1 MSTQDDQ
8 IDLTRPEFW
17 MADPY
22 PTLARLRATDP
33 VHYHDT
39 AAHPFWAL
47 TRHDDIVVVS
57 KSPETFCSGQG
68 IAIQGGSGDDMAE
81 FENLVTMDDPAHK
94 WLRALVSRGFT
105 PGRIR
110 TLEAHVRELTTSIL
124 DDVSGR
130 DEIDFVEDVAALL
143 PSYVIGELLGVPR
156 EDQRLIKVWSDG
168 ITEGGGGGDGQ
179 NEDGFAAIGH
189 MMTYLAGMQEARRES
204 PTDDLVSLL
213 MQAEIDGRQLSETA
227 QRGFFLLLEF
237 AGNETTRNTIVGG
250 LLALAENP
258 EQTQLLR
265 DDPGLMGSAAE
276 EMLRFVSPVTHF
288 RRTATRDAELRGRQ
302 IRQGDWLVL
311 FYGAGNRDPEVFAA
325 PDEFD
330 VTRHPNPH
338 VALGGGGPHFC
349 LGAALGRL
357 EIRVMFEELLRR
369 FPHFELAG
377 PPTRVRSNFI
387 RGIKSLAVRLG
398 KDQGSR

>member
-1 MSTQDDQ
+1 MSMDRDRV
-8 IDLTRPEFW
+8 DLTRPEFW

-39 AAHPFWAL
+39 SAHPFWAV
-47 TRHDDIVVVS
+47 TRHDDIVLVS

-68 IAIQGGSGDDMAE
+68 IAIQGGSGQEME
-81 FENLVTMDDPAHK
+81 EYQNLVTMDDPAHK

-110 TLEAHVRELTTSIL
+110 TLESHVRELTTDIL

-143 PSYVIGELLGVPR
+143 PSSVIGELLGVPR
-156 EDQRLIKVWSDG
+156 HDQHLIKEWSDA

-179 NEDGFAAIGH
+179 NEDGFTAIGH
-189 MMTYLAGMQEARRES
+189 MMTYLAGLQESRRQS

-213 MQAEIDGRQLSETA
+213 MQAEIDGRQLSEQA

-237 AGNETTRNTIVGG
+237 AGNETTRNTMVGG
-250 LLALAENP
+250 LLALHENP
-258 EQTQLLR
+258 GQAQLLR
-265 DDPGLMGSAAE
+265 EDPSLIGSAAE

-288 RRTATRDAELRGRQ
+288 RRTATKDTDLRGRR
-302 IRQGDWLVL
+302 IREGEWLVL
-311 FYGAGNRDPEVFAA
+311 FYGAGNRDPEVFPS

-369 FPHFELAG
+369 FPTLEVSGL
-377 PPTRVRSNFI
+377 PTRVRSNFI
-387 RGIKSLAVRLG
+387 RGIKTMPVRLG
-398 KDQGSR
+398 PDRG

>member
-1 MSTQDDQ
+1 MSMDNER

-22 PTLARLRATDP
+22 PTLARLRESDP

-47 TRHDDIVVVS
+47 TRHDDIVAVS
-57 KSPETFCSGQG
+57 KTPETFCSGKG
-68 IAIQGGSGDDMAE
+68 IAIQGGSGEEMAE

-110 TLEAHVRELTTSIL
+110 TLESHVRELTTSIL
-124 DDVSGR
+124 DEVSGR

-143 PSYVIGELLGVPR
+143 PSFVIGELLGVPR
-156 EDQRLIKVWSDG
+156 QDQHLIKVWSDG
-168 ITEGGGGGDGQ
+168 ITEGGGEGDGQ
-179 NEDGFAAIGH
+179 NEGGFAAIGH
-189 MMTYLAGMQEARRES
+189 MMTYLAGMQEARRQS

-213 MQAEIDGRQLSETA
+213 MQAEIDGRQLSEQA

-250 LLALAENP
+250 LLALAEHP
-258 EQTQLLR
+258 DQAVLLR
-265 DDPGLMGSAAE
+265 NEPSLIGSAAE

-288 RRTATRDAELRGRQ
+288 RRTATKDAELRGRTIQ
-302 IRQGDWLVL
+302 EGDWLVL
-311 FYGAGNRDPEVFAA
+311 FYGAGNRDPEVF
-325 PDEFD
+325 PDPDRFD
-330 VTRHPNPH
+330 VTRYPNPH
-338 VALGGGGPHFC
+338 IALGGGGPHFC

-369 FPHFELAG
+369 FPDIEVTG
-377 PPTRVRSNFI
+377 RPTRVRSNFI
-387 RGIKSLAVRLG
+387 RGIKTMPVRLG
-398 KDQGSR
+398 KDHGA

>member
-1 MSTQDDQ
+1 M
-8 IDLTRPEFW
+8 EE
-17 MADPY
+17 Y
-22 PTLARLRATDP
+22 
-33 VHYHDT
+33 
-39 AAHPFWAL
+39 
-47 TRHDDIVVVS
+47 
-57 KSPETFCSGQG
+57 
-68 IAIQGGSGDDMAE
+68 
-81 FENLVTMDDPAHK
+81 ENLVTMDDPAHK

-110 TLEAHVRELTTSIL
+110 TMESHVRALTTAVL

-130 DEIDFVEDVAALL
+130 EQIDFVEDVAALL

-156 EDQRLIKVWSDG
+156 EDQHLIKAWSDG

-179 NEDGFAAIGH
+179 SEVGFAAIGE
-189 MMTYLAGMQEARRES
+189 MMSYLSGMQEIRRQS

-213 MQAEIDGRQLSETA
+213 MHAEIDGQQLSEQA

-250 LLALAENP
+250 LLALLENP
-258 EQTQLLR
+258 EQRALLR
-265 DDPGLMGSAAE
+265 GDPDLIGSAAD

-288 RRTATRDAELRGRQ
+288 RRTATTDAELRGRHV
-302 IRQGDWLVL
+302 REGDWLVL
-311 FYGAGNRDPEVFAA
+311 FYGAGNRDPDVF
-325 PDEFD
+325 PDPDRFD

-338 VALGGGGPHFC
+338 IAFGGGGAHFC

-369 FPHFELAG
+369 FPDIEAAG
-377 PPTRVRSNFI
+377 PQTRVRSNFI
-387 RGIKSLAVRLG
+387 RGIKTMPVRLG
-398 KDQGSR
+398 EDHR

>member
-1 MSTQDDQ
+1 MSGGHE

-22 PTLARLRATDP
+22 PTLARLREADP
-33 VHYHDT
+33 VHYHDAST
-39 AAHPFWAL
+39 YPFWAL
-47 TRHDDIVVVS
+47 TRHDDIVAVS
-57 KSPETFCSGQG
+57 KNPETFCSGRG
-68 IAIQGGSGDDMAE
+68 ITIQGGSEEEVDG

-110 TLEAHVRELTTSIL
+110 TLESHVRALTTLVL

-130 DEIDFVEDVAALL
+130 DQVDFVEDVAALL

-156 EDQRLIKVWSDG
+156 VDQHLIKVWSDA

-179 NEDGFAAIGH
+179 SEEGLAAVGQ
-189 MMTYLAGMQEARRES
+189 MMEYLARMQADRRRS
-204 PTDDLVSLL
+204 PADDLVSLL
-213 MQAEIDGRQLSETA
+213 MQAEIEGRQLSEQA

-250 LLALAENP
+250 LLALLENP
-258 EQTQLLR
+258 AQRALLR
-265 DDPGLMGSAAE
+265 RDPGLFGSAAE

-288 RRTATRDAELRGRQ
+288 RRTATADVELRGRQ
-302 IRQGDWLVL
+302 IKAGDWVVL
-311 FYGAGNRDPEVFAA
+311 FYGAGNRDPEVFAT
-325 PDEFD
+325 PDDFD

-338 VALGGGGPHFC
+338 IALGGGGPHYC
-349 LGAALGRL
+349 LGAALSRL

-369 FPHFELAG
+369 FPDIETAG
-377 PPTRVRSNFI
+377 PQTRVRSNFI
-387 RGIKSLAVRLG
+387 RGVKTMPVRLG
-398 KDQGSR
+398 KDRR

>member
-1 MSTQDDQ
+1 VSVEHE

-22 PTLARLRATDP
+22 PTLALLREADP
-33 VHYHDT
+33 VHYHDSST
-39 AAHPFWAL
+39 YPFWAL
-47 TRHDDIVVVS
+47 TRHDDIVAVS
-57 KSPETFCSGQG
+57 KNPELFCSGRG
-68 IAIQGGSGDDMAE
+68 ITIQGGSEKEVDA

-110 TLEAHVRELTTSIL
+110 TLESHVRTLTTAIL
-124 DDVSGR
+124 DDVAGR
-130 DEIDFVEDVAALL
+130 DQIDFVEDVAALL

-156 EDQRLIKVWSDG
+156 EDQHLIKLWSDA

-179 NEDGFAAIGH
+179 SEEGFAAVGQ
-189 MMTYLAGMQEARRES
+189 MMDYLAGMQEDRRRS

-213 MQAEIDGRQLSETA
+213 MRAEIEGRQLSEQA

-250 LLALAENP
+250 LLALLENP
-258 EQTQLLR
+258 GQRAILLG
-265 DDPGLMGSAAE
+265 DPGLIGSAGE

-288 RRTATRDAELRGRQ
+288 RRTATADVELRGRQ
-302 IRQGDWLVL
+302 IKAGDWLVL
-311 FYGAGNRDPEVFAA
+311 FYGAGNRDPEVFAE

-330 VTRHPNPH
+330 VARHPNPH
-338 VALGGGGPHFC
+338 IALGGGGAHYC

-369 FPHFELAG
+369 FPDIEIAG
-377 PPTRVRSNFI
+377 PQTRVRSNFI
-387 RGIKSLAVRLG
+387 RGIKTMPVRLG
-398 KDQGSR
+398 EDHQ

>member
-1 MSTQDDQ
+1 MSMEHGRV
-8 IDLTRPEFW
+8 DLTRPEFW

-22 PTLARLRATDP
+22 PTLARLRESDP

-39 AAHPFWAL
+39 AAHPFWAI
-47 TRHDDIVVVS
+47 TRHDDIVMVS
-57 KSPETFCSGQG
+57 KSPETFCSGKG
-68 IAIQGGSGDDMAE
+68 IAIQGGSGQEME
-81 FENLVTMDDPAHK
+81 EYENLVTMDDPAHK
-94 WLRALVSRGFT
+94 WLRALVNRGFT

-110 TLEAHVRELTTSIL
+110 TLESHVRELTTSIL
-124 DDVSGR
+124 DDLAGR
-130 DEIDFVEDVAALL
+130 NEIDFVEDVAAIL
-143 PSYVIGELLGVPR
+143 PSSVIGELLGVPR
-156 EDQRLIKVWSDG
+156 QDHHLIKEWSDG

-179 NEDGFAAIGH
+179 NEEGFAAIGH
-189 MMTYLAGMQEARRES
+189 MMTYLAGMQETRRQS

-213 MQAEIDGRQLSETA
+213 MQSEIDGRQLSEQA

-237 AGNETTRNTIVGG
+237 AGNETTRNTMVGG
-250 LLALAENP
+250 LLALHESP
-258 EQTQLLR
+258 EQIQLLR
-265 DDPGLMGSAAE
+265 EDPSLIGSAAE

-288 RRTATRDAELRGRQ
+288 RRTATKDTDLRGRQ
-302 IRQGDWLVL
+302 ITEGDWLVL
-311 FYGAGNRDPEVFAA
+311 FYGAGNRDPEVFPS

-369 FPHFELAG
+369 FPDLEIAG

-387 RGIKSLAVRLG
+387 RGIKTMPVRLG
-398 KDQGSR
+398 RDHG

>member
-1 MSTQDDQ
+1 MSMDHDR

-22 PTLARLRATDP
+22 PALAHLRRTDP

-39 AAHPFWAL
+39 SAHPFWAV
-47 TRHDDIVVVS
+47 TRHDDIVTVS
-57 KSPETFCSGQG
+57 KSPETFCSGKG
-68 IAIQGGSGDDMAE
+68 IAIQGGSGEEME
-81 FENLVTMDDPAHK
+81 EYENLVTMDDPAHK

-110 TLEAHVRELTTSIL
+110 TLESHVRALTTGIL

-143 PSYVIGELLGVPR
+143 PSSVIGELLGVPR
-156 EDQRLIKVWSDG
+156 HDQHLIKEWSDG

-179 NEDGFAAIGH
+179 SENGFAAIGQ
-189 MMTYLAGMQEARRES
+189 MMTYLAGMQESRRQS

-213 MQAEIDGRQLSETA
+213 MQSEIDGRQLSEQA

-250 LLALAENP
+250 LLALHEYPA
-258 EQTQLLR
+258 QAQLLR
-265 DDPGLMGSAAE
+265 VDSSLIGSAAE

-288 RRTATRDAELRGRQ
+288 RRTATKDAELRGRR
-302 IRQGDWLVL
+302 IAEGEWLVL
-311 FYGAGNRDPEVFAA
+311 FYGAGNRDPEVFPA
-325 PDEFD
+325 PDDFD

-369 FPHFELAG
+369 FPDVEVAG

-387 RGIKSLAVRLG
+387 RGFKTLPVRLG
-398 KDQGSR
+398 RDHG

>member
-1 MSTQDDQ
+1 MATESDR

-22 PTLARLRATDP
+22 PTLDRLRRTDP
-33 VHYHDT
+33 VHFHNT

-47 TRHDDIVVVS
+47 TRHDDIVAVS
-57 KSPETFCSGQG
+57 KNPETFCSGRG
-68 IAIQGGSGDDMAE
+68 IAMQGGSGKEMEE
-81 FENLVTMDDPAHK
+81 FDNLVTMDDPAHK

-110 TLEAHVRELTTSIL
+110 TLESHVRALTTAIL

-156 EDQRLIKVWSDG
+156 QDQHLIKIWSDG

-179 NEDGFAAIGH
+179 NQDGFAAIGH
-189 MMTYLAGMQEARRES
+189 MMEYLTGMQESRRQS

-213 MQAEIDGRQLSETA
+213 MQSEIDGRQLSEQA

-250 LLALAENP
+250 LLALSDHP
-258 EQTQLLR
+258 DQLQALR
-265 DDPGLMGSAAE
+265 DDPSLIGSAVE

-288 RRTATRDAELRGRQ
+288 RRTATRDTEIRGQ
-302 IRQGDWLVL
+302 PITEGDWLVL
-311 FYGAGNRDPEVFAA
+311 FYGAGNRDPEVFTR
-325 PDEFD
+325 PDDFD
-330 VTRHPNPH
+330 VARRPNPH

-369 FPHFELAG
+369 FPDLEVVG
-377 PPTRVRSNFI
+377 PATRVRSNFI
-387 RGIKSLAVRLG
+387 RGIKAMPARLG
-398 KDQGSR
+398 RDRG

>member
-1 MSTQDDQ
+1 MSLSPDQ

-22 PTLARLRATDP
+22 PTLAQLRATDP
-33 VHYHDT
+33 VYYHDSST
-39 AAHPFWAL
+39 YPFWAL
-47 TRHDDIVVVS
+47 TRHDDIVAVS
-57 KSPETFCSGQG
+57 KNTEVFCSGRG
-68 IAIQGGSGDDMAE
+68 IAIQGGSGEEME
-81 FENLVTMDDPAHK
+81 EYENLVTMDDPAHK

-110 TLEAHVRELTTSIL
+110 TMESHVRALTTAVL

-130 DEIDFVEDVAALL
+130 EQIDFVEDVAALL

-156 EDQRLIKVWSDG
+156 EDQHLIKAWSDG

-179 NEDGFAAIGH
+179 SEVGFAAIGE
-189 MMTYLAGMQEARRES
+189 MMSYLSGMQEIRRQS

-213 MQAEIDGRQLSETA
+213 MHAEIDGQQLSEQA

-250 LLALAENP
+250 LLALLENP
-258 EQTQLLR
+258 EQRALLR
-265 DDPGLMGSAAE
+265 GDPDLIGSAAD

-288 RRTATRDAELRGRQ
+288 RRTATTDAELRGRHV
-302 IRQGDWLVL
+302 REGDWLVL
-311 FYGAGNRDPEVFAA
+311 FYGAGNRDPDVF
-325 PDEFD
+325 PDPDRFD

-338 VALGGGGPHFC
+338 IAFGGGGAHFC

-369 FPHFELAG
+369 FPDIEAAG
-377 PPTRVRSNFI
+377 PKTRVRSNFI
-387 RGIKSLAVRLG
+387 RGIKTMPVRLG
-398 KDQGSR
+398 EDHR

>member
-1 MSTQDDQ
+1 MSMDNER

-22 PTLARLRATDP
+22 PTLARLRESDP

-47 TRHDDIVVVS
+47 TRHDDIVAVS
-57 KSPETFCSGQG
+57 KTPETFCSGKG
-68 IAIQGGSGDDMAE
+68 IAIQGGSGEEMAE

-110 TLEAHVRELTTSIL
+110 TLESHVRELTTSIL
-124 DDVSGR
+124 DEVSGR

-156 EDQRLIKVWSDG
+156 QDQHLIKTWSDG
-168 ITEGGGGGDGQ
+168 ITEGGTEGDGQ
-179 NEDGFAAIGH
+179 NEGGFAAIGH
-189 MMTYLAGMQEARRES
+189 MMTYLAGMQEARRQS

-213 MQAEIDGRQLSETA
+213 MQAEIDGRQLSEQA

-258 EQTQLLR
+258 EQALLLR
-265 DDPGLMGSAAE
+265 NEPSLIGSAAE

-288 RRTATRDAELRGRQ
+288 RRTATKDAELRGRT
-302 IRQGDWLVL
+302 ISEGDWLVL
-311 FYGAGNRDPEVFAA
+311 FYGAGNRDPEGF
-325 PDEFD
+325 PDPDRFD
-330 VTRHPNPH
+330 VTRYPNPH
-338 VALGGGGPHFC
+338 IALGGGGPHFC

-369 FPHFELAG
+369 FPDIEVTG
-377 PPTRVRSNFI
+377 QPMRVRSNFI
-387 RGIKSLAVRLG
+387 RGIKTLPVRLG
-398 KDQGSR
+398 TDRS